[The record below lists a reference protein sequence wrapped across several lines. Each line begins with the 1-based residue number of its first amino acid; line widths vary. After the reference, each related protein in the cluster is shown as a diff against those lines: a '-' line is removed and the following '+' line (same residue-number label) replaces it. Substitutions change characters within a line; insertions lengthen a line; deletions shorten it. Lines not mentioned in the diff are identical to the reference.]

1 MGVSALDPIWVHLGP
16 IANSSIRP
24 TAARDSEERLCHLL
38 NREDRIE
45 VSRDRAQSLI
55 NKLNASKP
63 FEVVGK
69 NDTAEVVVLVT
80 CSSRSKQTDPF
91 LCMYVAHFNGAA
103 FKTFLGGGMWVTTSA
118 DAVSDNF
125 LASIAQDI
133 VERFDSTSKDN
144 LRETLQACLLM
155 TDSKCNVPDPL
166 QKEFGATQLTLGQYL
181 LKKRQ

>member
-1 MGVSALDPIWVHLGP
+1 MRKSTVLTLFAILVLAVPARPQEQSNKFAIFVTGLDDAAPI
-16 IANSSIRP
+16 
-24 TAARDSEERLCHLL
+24 
-38 NREDRIE
+38 
-45 VSRDRAQSLI
+45 AQSLI
-55 NKLNASKP
+55 KKLTASKP

-80 CSSRSKQTDPF
+80 CYAHKQPDPF
-91 LCMYVAHFNGAA
+91 LCMYIAHFNGPA
-103 FKTFLGGGMWVTTSA
+103 FKTFLGGGMYASTSTDTVA
-118 DAVSDNF
+118 DNF

-144 LRETLQACLLM
+144 LREALQACLLM

-166 QKEFGATQLTLGQYL
+166 QKEFDAKQLTLGQYL

>member
-1 MGVSALDPIWVHLGP
+1 MRKSTVSAPFAFLVLAVPASPQEKSDKFAIFVTGLGE
-16 IANSSIRP
+16 
-24 TAARDSEERLCHLL
+24 AAP
-38 NREDRIE
+38 
-45 VSRDRAQSLI
+45 VAQSLI
-55 NKLNASKP
+55 KKLNASKP

-91 LCMYVAHFNGAA
+91 LCMYVTHFNGPA
-103 FKTFLGGGMWVTTSA
+103 FKTFLGGGMWAATSA

-144 LRETLQACLLM
+144 LREALQACLLM
-155 TDSKCNVPDPL
+155 RDIPSATCLTRYRRNLAQHNSLSDST
-166 QKEFGATQLTLGQYL
+166 F
-181 LKKRQ
+181 